1 MRSLS
6 HMNTYQG
13 GKTLGEKLFQSI
25 VTALV
30 QCVEFSMFADLIRT
44 VVYFDNYSIF
54 KSFRQTENIVYQRL

>member
-6 HMNTYQG
+6 HMNPYQG

-30 QCVEFSMFADLIRT
+30 QRVEFSMFVDLMRT
-44 VVYFDNYSIF
+44 VVYFEDYCIF
-54 KSFRQTENIVYQRL
+54 KNFRQRENIVYQRL